1 MKRIILATVFS
12 LIASPVFSQKVVPW
26 ELLAVPYAT
35 TPDGLYSPQFPSYL
49 DAYELQE
56 VVLQGYLVPVDV
68 EGSQYALSRYAFSSC
83 FFCGN
88 AEPNTVVELLFKER
102 PDALIT
108 DQFVVVKGLLVF
120 NKKDPYRLFFILKNV
135 EFAG

>member
-1 MKRIILATVFS
+1 MKKLLVILFIS
-12 LIASPVFSQKVVPW
+12 LVSNQVMAQKVVPW
-26 ELLAVPYAT
+26 ELLAVPYST
-35 TPDGLYSPQFPSYL
+35 TPDGLYEPQFPSYL
-49 DAYELQE
+49 DPYELQE

-88 AEPNTVVELLFKER
+88 AAPNTVVELVFKER

-108 DQFVVVKGLLVF
+108 DQFVVVRGLLVL

>member
-1 MKRIILATVFS
+1 MKKLLVTLFFS
-12 LIASPVFSQKVVPW
+12 LISIPAFAQKVVPW
-26 ELLAVPYAT
+26 ELLAVPYST
-35 TPDGLYSPQFPSYL
+35 TPDGLYEPQYQSYL
-49 DAYELQE
+49 DPYELQE

-88 AEPNTVVELLFKER
+88 AAPNTVVELVFKER

-108 DQFVVVKGLLVF
+108 DQFVVVKGLLVL

>member
-1 MKRIILATVFS
+1 MKKLLVTLFFS
-12 LIASPVFSQKVVPW
+12 LISIPAFAQKVVPW
-26 ELLAVPYAT
+26 ELLAVPYST
-35 TPDGLYSPQFPSYL
+35 TPDGP
-49 DAYELQE
+49 YELQE

-88 AEPNTVVELLFKER
+88 AAPNTVVELVFKER

-108 DQFVVVKGLLVF
+108 DQFVVVKGLLVL

>member
-1 MKRIILATVFS
+1 MKKLLVILFIS
-12 LIASPVFSQKVVPW
+12 LVSNPVMAQTVVPW
-26 ELLAVPYAT
+26 ELLAVPYST
-35 TPDGLYSPQFPSYL
+35 TPDGLYEPQFPSYL
-49 DAYELQE
+49 DPYELQE
-56 VVLQGYLVPVDV
+56 VVLQGYLVPIDV
-68 EGSQYALSRYAFSSC
+68 EGSQYAVSRYAFSSC

-88 AEPNTVVELLFKER
+88 AAPNTVVELVFKER

-108 DQFVVVKGLLVF
+108 DQFVVVRGLLVL